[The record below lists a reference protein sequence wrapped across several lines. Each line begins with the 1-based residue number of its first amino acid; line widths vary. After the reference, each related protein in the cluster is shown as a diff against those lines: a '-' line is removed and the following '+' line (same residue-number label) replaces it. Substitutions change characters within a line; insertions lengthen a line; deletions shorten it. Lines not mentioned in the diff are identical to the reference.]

1 MRLKRSILD
10 TLADDA
16 TRTEAG
22 SSARWCPA
30 MRLSLESPHSK
41 CPDDLDPMREL
52 DTGAPIDHCY
62 SMLGKHTLDEHTVS
76 DLFHL
81 SGRGAPARTCSCR
94 AVATMTVDSVIVAA
108 SVDNER

>member
-1 MRLKRSILD
+1 MRLKHGNLD

-16 TRTEAG
+16 TTTETG
-22 SSARWCPA
+22 SSARCCPA

-41 CPDDLDPMREL
+41 GPGDLDSMREL
-52 DTGAPIDHCY
+52 DTGAPIDRC

-81 SGRGAPARTCSCR
+81 SGRGAPARTLFCR
-94 AVATMTVDSVIVAA
+94 AVATMTVDSVPVTA
-108 SVDNER
+108 SIDSER